1 MNTNYSEL
9 DNIEISIEYFILI
22 KQLGDE
28 LVKYLKSYRQLAQ
41 DYTKK
46 LQILMNN
53 YEKKISKPFENTKI
67 SHIMEITQKSTDI
80 IIQNIQ
86 LFNFTI
92 KEIDVKIQEYEA
104 ILKEKTEKINSLKKT
119 YLDLPKHLTSS
130 YNEVNKTKTTFI
142 NSISKTEEIIDKYYL
157 NQKKIKNHERG
168 KGIKLNEN
176 EYNSIKSQ
184 QQNLLND
191 MNISIKLSKKYED
204 FHKGS
209 ISACVK
215 AQDKFIENCNNYI
228 KEIKGNACDISNRIK
243 NLVTSFL
250 LLYKNIY
257 KKPLNTIDE
266 FMNKMN
272 HIDEESEMDKIITS
286 NFKNDNKIQYKSTTK
301 YHLKSFSYLEES
313 NYLKNKENYNINIE
327 EAEDKKINKIK
338 RKVVETL
345 EDGFETMSYISD
357 ESLLMTIKTLF
368 ENFELIEKENFDL
381 KYEEGKNKTQNYIL
395 KIIANMDS
403 FPYAKD
409 GFYTNNKI
417 ENKKDYKIKYKREE
431 LTNEEINDFKELL
444 NLHENRI
451 IFFQKLSDYRGLGK
465 FVLCD
470 KDFYLLS
477 DLFNIAGDK
486 IKRDSDFHVAELL
499 IVISETYYMEEG
511 NRKKYLQESIKY
523 NKIFKD
529 KNFWEEFLCH
539 SINKEIMKTLKRDQK
554 IQETKE
560 TSDYKFSNVVFTQ
573 ILTLIDNMFEFDL
586 DSYTIKEVLN
596 PKITVY
602 KLNDEFK
609 GTINDIIETKIK
621 QKIEKENKK

>member
-9 DNIEISIEYFILI
+9 DNIEISIEFFILI

-46 LQILMNN
+46 LQSLVNN
-53 YEKKISKPFENTKI
+53 YEKKLLKPFENTKI
-67 SHIMEITQKSTDI
+67 SHIIEITQKSTDI
-80 IIQNIQ
+80 IVQNIQ

-92 KEIDVKIQEYEA
+92 KEIDVKILEYEA
-104 ILKEKTEKINSLKKT
+104 ILKEKTEKINSLKKA
-119 YLDLPKHLTSS
+119 YLDLPKQLTSS

-142 NSISKTEEIIDKYYL
+142 DSISKTEEIIDKYYL
-157 NQKKIKNHERG
+157 NQKKIQNHERG
-168 KGIKLNEN
+168 QGIKLNEN
-176 EYNSIKSQ
+176 EYKIIKSQ
-184 QQNLLND
+184 QQKLLND

-209 ISACVK
+209 ISACIK

-272 HIDEESEMDKIITS
+272 HIEEENEMNKIITS
-286 NFKNDNKIQYKSTTK
+286 NFKNDNKIKHKSTTK

-313 NYLKNKENYNINIE
+313 NYLKNQENNNNIE
-327 EAEDKKINKIK
+327 EAEDNKINKIK

-357 ESLLMTIKTLF
+357 ESLIMTIKTLF
-368 ENFELIEKENFDL
+368 ENFELIDKENFDL
-381 KYEEGKNKTQNYIL
+381 KFEEGKNKTQNYIL
-395 KIIANMDS
+395 KIITNMNS

-409 GFYTNNKI
+409 GFYTNNKL

-431 LTNEEINDFKELL
+431 LTNEEIIDFKELL
-444 NLHENRI
+444 NIHENRI

-470 KDFYLLS
+470 KDYFLLS
-477 DLFNIAGDK
+477 DLFNITSDK

-499 IVISETYYMEEG
+499 IVISETYYMEDG
-511 NRKKYLQESIKY
+511 NRKKYLQESIKH
-523 NKIFKD
+523 NKVFKD

-560 TSDYKFSNVVFTQ
+560 TSDYKLSNVVFTQ
-573 ILTLIDNMFEFDL
+573 ILTLIDNMFEFDV
-586 DSYTIKEVLN
+586 DSNTIKEVLN
-596 PKITVY
+596 PKINVY
-602 KLNDEFK
+602 KLNDDFK
-609 GTINDIIETKIK
+609 ETINDIIETKIK

>member
-9 DNIEISIEYFILI
+9 DNIEISIEFFILI

-46 LQILMNN
+46 LQSLVNN
-53 YEKKISKPFENTKI
+53 YEKKLLKPFENTKI
-67 SHIMEITQKSTDI
+67 SHIIEITQKSTDI
-80 IIQNIQ
+80 IVQNIQ

-92 KEIDVKIQEYEA
+92 KEIDVKILEYEA
-104 ILKEKTEKINSLKKT
+104 ILKEKTEKINSLKKA
-119 YLDLPKHLTSS
+119 YLDLPKQLTSS

-142 NSISKTEEIIDKYYL
+142 DSISKTEEIIDKYYL
-157 NQKKIKNHERG
+157 NQKKIQNHERG
-168 KGIKLNEN
+168 QGIKLNEN
-176 EYNSIKSQ
+176 EYKIIKSQ
-184 QQNLLND
+184 QQKLLND

-209 ISACVK
+209 ISACIK

-243 NLVTSFL
+243 NLVTYFL

-257 KKPLNTIDE
+257 KKTLNTIDE

-272 HIDEESEMDKIITS
+272 HIEEENEMNKIITS
-286 NFKNDNKIQYKSTTK
+286 NFKNDNKIKHKSTTK

-313 NYLKNKENYNINIE
+313 NYLKNQENNNNIE
-327 EAEDKKINKIK
+327 EAEDNKINKIK

-357 ESLLMTIKTLF
+357 ESLIMTIKTLF
-368 ENFELIEKENFDL
+368 ENFELIDKENFDL
-381 KYEEGKNKTQNYIL
+381 KFEEGKNKTQNYIL
-395 KIIANMDS
+395 KIITNMNS

-409 GFYTNNKI
+409 GFYTNNKL

-431 LTNEEINDFKELL
+431 LTNEEIIDFKELL
-444 NLHENRI
+444 NIHENRI

-470 KDFYLLS
+470 KDYFLLS
-477 DLFNIAGDK
+477 DLFNITSDK

-499 IVISETYYMEEG
+499 IVISETYYMEDG
-511 NRKKYLQESIKY
+511 NRKKYLQESIKH
-523 NKIFKD
+523 NKVFKD

-560 TSDYKFSNVVFTQ
+560 TSDYKLSNVVFTQ
-573 ILTLIDNMFEFDL
+573 ILTLIDNMFEFDV
-586 DSYTIKEVLN
+586 DSNTIKEVLN
-596 PKITVY
+596 PKINVY
-602 KLNDEFK
+602 KLNDDFK
-609 GTINDIIETKIK
+609 ETINDIIETKIK